1 MKLGKKGSIY
11 TKEGKHMAVSKA
23 IVPLLK
29 GKAATK
35 IVDDFKKS
43 KFIPAT
49 TTDREN
55 PIHILRLLEI
65 FVVEQMIH

>member
-1 MKLGKKGSIY
+1 
-11 TKEGKHMAVSKA
+11 MAISKA
-23 IVPLLK
+23 IVPLLR

-55 PIHILRLLEI
+55 ASSAIEKYLKEKTNG
-65 FVVEQMIH
+65 

>member
-1 MKLGKKGSIY
+1 
-11 TKEGKHMAVSKA
+11 MAVSKA

-29 GKAATK
+29 GKATAK

-49 TTDREN
+49 ATDREN
-55 PIHILRLLEI
+55 ASSAIAKFLREKNR
-65 FVVEQMIH
+65 E

>member
-1 MKLGKKGSIY
+1 
-11 TKEGKHMAVSKA
+11 MAVSKA

-29 GKAATK
+29 GKATTK

-55 PIHILRLLEI
+55 ASSAIAKFLRERIGNSPALLLYWLM
-65 FVVEQMIH
+65 F

>member
-1 MKLGKKGSIY
+1 MKLGKKGSIH
-11 TKEGKHMAVSKA
+11 TKEEVRHMAVSMA
-23 IVPLLK
+23 VVPLLK
-29 GKAATK
+29 GEAATK

-55 PIHILRLLEI
+55 ASSAIAKFLREKNR
-65 FVVEQMIH
+65 E

>member
-1 MKLGKKGSIY
+1 
-11 TKEGKHMAVSKA
+11 MAVSKA

-49 TTDREN
+49 NTDREN
-55 PIHILRLLEI
+55 ASSAIAKFLREKNRWLI
-65 FVVEQMIH
+65 FRINVLKLDDIKE